1 MTETILIILG
11 YIVFHIVLLVGLILI
26 PIGLSGTF
34 IIVADVLVF
43 SLFDKFDRIPIWL
56 IIVFFIVSVLGE
68 VVEYLSSVVGTKKF
82 GASNLSIVLMFVF
95 MIVGGLVGASFTFG
109 IGAMFGAIIGAFVGA
124 LVGELISKK
133 NLRKALKAGTGAFLG
148 KMTAW
153 IVKISIG
160 VVMVV
165 ISVILIW
172 IKF

>member
-11 YIVFHIVLLVGLILI
+11 YIVFHVVLLIGLILI
-26 PIGLSGTF
+26 PLGLSGTF
-34 IIVADVLVF
+34 IIVGDVLVF
-43 SLFDKFDRIPIWL
+43 SLFDKFDKIPIWV

-95 MIVGGLVGASFTFG
+95 MIAGGLIGASFTFG
-109 IGAMFGAIIGAFVGA
+109 IGAMFGAIIGAFIGA

-133 NLRKALKAGTGAFLG
+133 NLTQALKAGTGAFLG

-153 IVKISIG
+153 IVKVSIG
-160 VVMVV
+160 IVMVV

-172 IKF
+172 VKF